1 MSMEIIYEVV
11 ESYGVLMVE
20 NSFMNFFGFLSSNDL
35 YFLFLFYNFGRFVQ
49 WLIFVLQPWHT

>member
-35 YFLFLFYNFGRFVQ
+35 YFLFLFYNFGRFV
-49 WLIFVLQPWHT
+49 